1 MLRHRPD
8 PVDFLILGAGWTSQF
23 LIPELHRCGITH
35 AATTTTGRD
44 NTIPFK
50 FDPESA
56 DLEPYERLP
65 SAETVLITF
74 PLRGHGQSKH
84 ITSLYRKVHGE
95 KNRWIQLGSSGIF
108 NKERE
113 AIAGEHGGW
122 STEESE
128 YDRSDP
134 RAIAEDE
141 LRECVGGCVLNLSG
155 LYGGE
160 RKPRNWLGRLA
171 KSKDDVRARVSVH
184 FVHGEDVARA
194 IVATHRNFTEGKR
207 WIVTDLRVYDWW
219 DLILSFS
226 ALVDE
231 EERESVEE
239 REKRLLFGKWV
250 GELMVEEGVRALP
263 RSMGV
268 LGRKLDSRGF
278 WRTMEIWPRH
288 GRLA

>member
-1 MLRHRPD
+1 MLRQRPEA
-8 PVDFLILGAGWTSQF
+8 VDFLVLGAGWTSQF
-23 LIPELHRCGITH
+23 LIPELHRSGITH
-35 AATTTTGRD
+35 AETTTRGRD
-44 NTIPFK
+44 NTIPFV
-50 FDPESA
+50 FDPESD

-65 SAETVLITF
+65 SADTVLITF
-74 PLRGHGQSKH
+74 PLRGHGQSRH

-108 NKERE
+108 NKEKE
-113 AIAGEHGGW
+113 AAGGEHDGW

-128 YDRSDP
+128 YDRSDR

-160 RKPRNWLGRLA
+160 RKPKNWLGRLA
-171 KSKDDVRARVSVH
+171 KSKEDVKARGSVH

-194 IVATHRNFTEGKR
+194 IVATHRNFTVGKR

-226 ALVDE
+226 AAVE
-231 EERESVEE
+231 KNGESVEE
-239 REKRLLFGKWV
+239 REKGWMYGKWV
-250 GELMVEEGVRALP
+250 QELMIEENVRALP
-263 RSMGV
+263 RSMEV
-268 LGRKLDSRGF
+268 LGRKLDSRNF
-278 WRTMEIWPRH
+278 WRAMGIWPSH